1 MHRLKHHIVP
11 AILACLTAF
20 IILPSAV
27 EARQLEAGQ
36 SINDLEW
43 DVERIHAGIYWKK
56 YLGDQLFDSK
66 QSINLVEVYLD
77 STDAKLHISYEQGS
91 LVKTSE
97 FAERYNAIIA
107 LNGSYFDMEAG
118 GTVTFLKV
126 QGSTIID
133 GFSERQLYSE
143 NGGIA
148 WNNSDHPE
156 IISRPEN
163 GWRNSEMNNILAAGP
178 LLIFNEEIRNFNND
192 SFNQNRHPRT
202 AVALTKDNRLFLL
215 TVDGRSFQS
224 YGMTIPELAYF
235 LKSAGAVD
243 ALNLDGGGST
253 AMWIKNM
260 AETGI
265 VNYPSDN
272 LEFDHE
278 GERSVSNALLLILN
292 EQRIIDER

>member
-1 MHRLKHHIVP
+1 MIRLKHTFKPVL
-11 AILACLTAF
+11 LACLTTF
-20 IILPSAV
+20 LILPFDA
-27 EARQLEAGQ
+27 EARQVEAGQ
-36 SINDLEW
+36 SIHNLEW

-56 YLGDQLFDSK
+56 YLGDQLFNSK

-97 FAERYNAIIA
+97 FAERKNAVIA

-126 QGSTIID
+126 QDSTIID
-133 GFSERQLYSE
+133 GFSDRQLYSE

-148 WNNSDHPE
+148 WNNAEHPQ
-156 IISRPEN
+156 IIPRPEN
-163 GWRNSEMNNILAAGP
+163 GWRSSDMNNILAAGP
-178 LLIFNEEIRNFNND
+178 LLILNEEIKNFNND

-202 AVALTKDNRLFLL
+202 AVALTEDNRLFLL

-224 YGMTIPELAYF
+224 YGMTIPELAEF

-260 AETGI
+260 SETGI

-278 GERSVSNALLLILN
+278 GERSVSNALLLILY
-292 EQRIIDER
+292 